1 MKKIIWL
8 RDGLEIPGVG
18 VTRTGKSA
26 NVEKVKADDLIRQ
39 GIATDGR
46 LSKKEKEILKGDE

>member
-8 RDGLEIPGVG
+8 RDGLEIPGIGMTV
-18 VTRTGKSA
+18 TGKS
-26 NVEKVKADDLIRQ
+26 VEIPKDKAEEFIRR

-46 LSKKEKEILKGDE
+46 LSKKEKEILGGDE

>member
-1 MKKIIWL
+1 MKKITWL
-8 RDGLEIPGVG
+8 RDGLEIPGIG
-18 VTRTGKSA
+18 VTKIGKSLDVPKEQA
-26 NVEKVKADDLIRQ
+26 AEFIKN